1 MNNQT
6 KHRKYLSNSSTVIFK
21 YYHPEVEMVKNLNFF
36 NPKNT
41 KLNFRNMSLANQ
53 KIDKEET
60 SNLQKNNLKILNE
73 QQT

>member
-6 KHRKYLSNSSTVIFK
+6 KHRKYPSNSSTVVFK

-41 KLNFRNMSLANQ
+41 EINFRKLSLANPN
-53 KIDKEET
+53 INKEET
-60 SNLQKNNLKILNE
+60 SN
-73 QQT
+73 